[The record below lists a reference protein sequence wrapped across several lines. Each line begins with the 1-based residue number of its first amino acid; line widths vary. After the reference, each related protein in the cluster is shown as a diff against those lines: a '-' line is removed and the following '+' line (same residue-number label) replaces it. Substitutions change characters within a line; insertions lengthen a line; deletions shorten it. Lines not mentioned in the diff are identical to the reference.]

1 MNCIYVIIDE
11 IQMGNE
17 NAELGQ
23 FQYSIVSFF
32 TKQRKFVSF
41 FNEKKSLKKYIF
53 MHSRYCLK

>member
-11 IQMGNE
+11 IEMGNE

-23 FQYSIVSFF
+23 FQYSIVSFC

-41 FNEKKSLKKYIF
+41 FNEKKKFKKVYF
-53 MHSRYCLK
+53 HE